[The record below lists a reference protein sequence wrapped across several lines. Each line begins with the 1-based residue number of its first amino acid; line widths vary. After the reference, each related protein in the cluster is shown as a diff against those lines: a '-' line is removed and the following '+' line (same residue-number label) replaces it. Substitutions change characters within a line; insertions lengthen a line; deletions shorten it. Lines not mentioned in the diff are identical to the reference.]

1 MKKIKT
7 EFNFVLPNG
16 SGFVSDTSDG
26 KVHGVMRL
34 LKVKDLVDMDTDM
47 SVKANTGMYYVA
59 MLARCIKKLG
69 KIEYVNR
76 TQIEK
81 LVPLDFAF
89 LVDFLNEINHQ
100 VIKQIPM
107 ECSHCG
113 YKFIGVI
120 SKLGEI

>member
-7 EFNFVLPNG
+7 EFKFVLPNG
-16 SGFVSDTSDG
+16 SGFATDSSDG
-26 KVHGVMRL
+26 KVYGVMRL
-34 LKVKDLVDMDTDM
+34 LKVKDIVDMETDM

-81 LVPLDFAF
+81 LVPVDFAF
-89 LVDFLNEINHQ
+89 LIDFLNEINHQ
-100 VIKQIPM
+100 VIKKIPVS
-107 ECSHCG
+107 CSHCG
-113 YKFIGVI
+113 HKFIGVL
-120 SKLGEI
+120 SRLGEI